1 MSIEKKIK
9 KFNFYSYVFP
19 NKTSQ
24 LKKYLLEENIN
35 YKIREDQIFFEFDN
49 EYCKRPIMAC
59 ATFENDNVTRLQLK
73 CYPISFNNKKAIEVY
88 LDSQYNLVEKDY
100 NAIRRIYEADGY
112 TIVANNPDSIL
123 IDVQFE
129 QIIFVEKKENKKKFK
144 KILIFT
150 ILGLCLSSLFI
161 TLYFIYKSNVVLNIL
176 TAITAIVYALFQF
189 VFIYIKKSLIQRK
202 YKIALCVIIPFIY
215 FLLMCI
221 LLLFLFVQTG
231 IILDFN
237 TVLNLVD
244 ILFVIIYL
252 SPSFHLLLLLL
263 AGLQYV

>member
-1 MSIEKKIK
+1 MSIEEKTK

-59 ATFENDNVTRLQLK
+59 ATFENDKIIRLQLK
-73 CYPISFNNKKAIEVY
+73 CYPISFNNKKAIETF

-100 NAIRRIYEADGY
+100 NTIRRIYEADDY

-129 QIIFVEKKENKKKFK
+129 QIIFVERKENKKKFK

-161 TLYFIYKSNVVLNIL
+161 SLYFIYKSNVVLNII
-176 TAITAIVYALFQF
+176 TAITSIIYALFQF

-202 YKIALCVIIPFIY
+202 YKIVLCVIIPFVY
-215 FLLMCI
+215 FWLMCV
-221 LLLFLFVQTG
+221 LLLFIFVHTG
-231 IILDFN
+231 IILDFKTMVN
-237 TVLNLVD
+237 IVD

-252 SPSFHLLLLLL
+252 SPSFHFLLLIL
-263 AGLQYV
+263 AGLQYM